1 MCAKRHRHPPY
12 RSQISGMSPARLA
25 GQTGP
30 GTLPP
35 TPVLYVHPAKHG
47 VEYVPEESAGRPYG
61 VIPVGVTAL
70 INVLRESGI
79 RVRGINY
86 PMEKQLNPGFQLH
99 NWLRAQ
105 PGARVVLLDMHWYE
119 HTYGAID
126 TARACKAALP
136 GVWTILGGLSASGFS
151 RDILA
156 NCPDVDFVIRGD
168 AEIPLLNLV
177 QLLLNEADP
186 SSISAGLGS
195 IPNLSYRLGGDV
207 VENEQSYCATTA
219 DMDQLN
225 FTDLDFLEHYR
236 EYFVHE
242 YIVTDLQAARAHLET
257 SPFLGR
263 WLCTARGCKFHCSYC
278 GGSKASHKL
287 LAGRAGLV
295 VRSPE
300 RIVDD
305 LEQLEKKN
313 IIQASFT
320 YDIAEMGQDYWE
332 AIFAGMRTRGLKI
345 GLYNEFFQ
353 MPSPEFV
360 RAFAKTVDL
369 RQSAVALSP
378 LCGNERVRRL
388 NGKHYSNAQLFE
400 MLDFLGESKI
410 FLFVYF
416 SLNLPGITEEVFEET
431 LDLATD
437 IYHFY
442 PSSLL
447 KILNTNHTVDP
458 FSPMN
463 IAPEKYGIQVSM
475 KSFADFYEYCRKT
488 TYVGADARTEINR
501 GFHLAEESARSLKR
515 MADRWDAV
523 RVGKEAN
530 WWPVPPGW

>member
-1 MCAKRHRHPPY
+1 MCAKRYRHNISTAQAPVRVPG
-12 RSQISGMSPARLA
+12 RSSGQSDPGAIPAV
-25 GQTGP
+25 
-30 GTLPP
+30 
-35 TPVLYVHPAKHG
+35 PVLYIHPAKHG
-47 VEYVPEESAGRPYG
+47 VAYVPEESAGRPYG
-61 VIPVGVTAL
+61 VIPVGITAL
-70 INVLRESGI
+70 VNVLRENGI

-86 PMEKQLNPGFQLH
+86 ALEKQLNPRFQLH
-99 NWLRAQ
+99 TWLRSQ

-119 HTYGAID
+119 HVFGAID

-151 RDILA
+151 HDILTT
-156 NCPDVDFVIRGD
+156 CPDVDFVIRGD
-168 AEIPLLNLV
+168 AEIPLLELV
-177 QLLLNEADP
+177 QLLLNAPDA
-186 SSISAGLGS
+186 SVVSAGLGA
-195 IPNLSYRLGGDV
+195 IPNLSYRLGGEV
-207 VENEQSYCATTA
+207 IENAQSYCADTA
-219 DMDQLN
+219 EMDRLN

-263 WLCTARGCKFHCSYC
+263 WLCNARGCKFHCSYC

-287 LAGRAGLV
+287 LAGRNGLV
-295 VRSPE
+295 VRSAN
-300 RIVDD
+300 RMVDD
-305 LEQLEKKN
+305 LEQLEKKG

-332 AIFAGMRTRGLKI
+332 AIFTGIRDRGLKI

-360 RAFAKTVDL
+360 RGFAETANL
-369 RQSAVALSP
+369 EQSAVALSP

-400 MLDFLGESKI
+400 MLDLLGESKI
-410 FLFVYF
+410 FLFIYF
-416 SLNLPGITEEVFEET
+416 SLNLPGVTEEVFEET

-463 IAPEKYGIQVSM
+463 ISPEKYGIQVSM

-488 TYVGADARTEINR
+488 TYVGADARTELNR
-501 GFHLAEESARSLKR
+501 GFQLADENGRSLKR